1 MTQLTLLLFAG
12 VRDDN
17 GKSPLDLA
25 MERVYYSEGFLE
37 VAHYLMSHGFDSDKE
52 TLAKLLCGACLWGK
66 LAIVKDLVEQ
76 HKLDPKSESLDIIV
90 CYLVEVLESMND
102 HYFVWYLLHG

>member
-1 MTQLTLLLFAG
+1 MVCELTLYIVNFSG

-17 GKSPLDLA
+17 GKSPLDRA
-25 MERVYYSEGFLE
+25 MENNIMYRIEGCPE

-52 TLAKLLCGACLWGK
+52 TLARLLCGACRWGK

-76 HKLDPKSESLDIIV
+76 HKIDPKSKLLYI
-90 CYLVEVLESMND
+90 LV
-102 HYFVWYLLHG
+102 H